1 MKRSEVR
8 TSTALAALLAL
19 TSGLYAGEAPREDQ
33 RAFTTRLLATY
44 AFVGSG
50 SGVVVSADGLVLTNH
65 HVIDGLDDL
74 TVRFA
79 DGRSRTSRLLGTDPV
94 GDIALLKLADA
105 SDLPHAELAGAD
117 ALRPGMPVVAVG
129 NPFGLGD
136 LDDVPTLTEG
146 ILSAVRIVRD
156 DYTDAVQSDAP
167 VNPGNSGGPL
177 FDRRGRLLGING
189 QIRTV
194 SGFRVNSGIGLA
206 IASTQLGAFMPLL
219 AGAEGG
225 YVHHTAPPK
234 GLELKA
240 GADGV
245 EVVNP
250 GESPL
255 SAGDR
260 LVSVAGRPVTSAPTA
275 IGLFS
280 SLPFRPGMHLPVTV
294 LRGGKTQELPVPAAR
309 HTIPGRPWHG
319 IDIDFRGGQVVVD
332 SIDDDSP
339 AEKAKLLRGE
349 ILLSANGRP
358 LVAKIDWLKSLVKLE
373 IGDRLDLVVK
383 GKDGAERTLSLLLRQ
398 HQ

>member
-1 MKRSEVR
+1 VTVRS
-8 TSTALAALLAL
+8 SAACALLLALAAGA
-19 TSGLYAGEAPREDQ
+19 GLGAGEAAREDQ
-33 RAFTTRLLATY
+33 RAFTARLLATY

-50 SGVVVSADGLVLTNH
+50 SGVVVSPDGLVLTNN

-79 DGRSRTSRLLGTDPV
+79 DGRSRPSRLLGTDPV
-94 GDIALLKLADA
+94 GDIALLRISDA
-105 SDLPHAELAGAD
+105 SGLAYADLAAAD
-117 ALRPGMPVVAVG
+117 ALRPGMPVLAVG

-146 ILSAVRIVRD
+146 ILSAARIVRD

-177 FDRRGRLLGING
+177 FDRRGRVLGING

-206 IASTQLGAFMPLL
+206 IAATQLGAFLPLL

-225 YVHHTAPPK
+225 YVHHTAAPK

-240 GADGV
+240 GPDGV

-260 LVSVAGRPVTSAPTA
+260 LVSVAGRPVTSVPTA

-280 SLPFRPGMHLPVTV
+280 SLPWRAGVQLPVTV
-294 LRGGKTQELPVPAAR
+294 LRGGATQELPVPAAR
-309 HTIPGRPWHG
+309 HPIPGRPWHG
-319 IDIDFRGGQVVVD
+319 IEIDFRNGQVVVD
-332 SIDDDSP
+332 GIEDDSP
-339 AEKAKLLRGE
+339 AEQAKLLRGE
-349 ILLSANGRP
+349 VLLSANGRA
-358 LVAKIDWLKSLVKLE
+358 LAAKIDWLKALVKLE
-373 IGDRLDLVVK
+373 VGDRLELVVQ
-383 GKDGAERTLSLLLRQ
+383 GKDGAERTLGLLLRQ
-398 HQ
+398 HP